1 MIRWKCQQTYLIQ
14 QSANFWGLGFVL
26 PLTKTIITKYSKF
39 VKKILEIIVFLIAQ
53 RMVVKMSTIDKIN
66 YYLSKCGKN
75 GAGLCEYLGVS
86 SGVYSQWNT
95 GRTSPRKSKLPMIA
109 EYLGV
114 SVSDLLPDTSEQGQ
128 EQQGIKKDPTQT
140 GEVGKVELL
149 RSLEETDDTK
159 TLLDALD
166 IINRKLQE
174 RK

>member
-1 MIRWKCQQTYLIQ
+1 
-14 QSANFWGLGFVL
+14 
-26 PLTKTIITKYSKF
+26 
-39 VKKILEIIVFLIAQ
+39 
-53 RMVVKMSTIDKIN
+53 MSTIDKIN

>member
-1 MIRWKCQQTYLIQ
+1 
-14 QSANFWGLGFVL
+14 
-26 PLTKTIITKYSKF
+26 
-39 VKKILEIIVFLIAQ
+39 
-53 RMVVKMSTIDKIN
+53 MSTIDKIN

-114 SVSDLLPDTSEQGQ
+114 SVSDLLPDTSEQVQ

-140 GEVGKVELL
+140 GEVDPELL
-149 RSLEETDDTK
+149 EIWNSINTADRRFLVETARMLKARSESE
-159 TLLDALD
+159 
-166 IINRKLQE
+166 
-174 RK
+174 

>member
-1 MIRWKCQQTYLIQ
+1 MGKSPIVARINSLLAAKGISKQDFYAQCGIT
-14 QSANFWGLGFVL
+14 SATL
-26 PLTKTIITKYSKF
+26 
-39 VKKILEIIVFLIAQ
+39 
-53 RMVVKMSTIDKIN
+53 
-66 YYLSKCGKN
+66 
-75 GAGLCEYLGVS
+75 
-86 SGVYSQWNT
+86 SQWNT
-95 GRTSPRKSKLPMIA
+95 GKTRPRIKTLQSIA
-109 EYLGV
+109 EFLDTSVDYLMTGFHV
-114 SVSDLLPDTSEQGQ
+114 SEQGQ

>member
-1 MIRWKCQQTYLIQ
+1 MGKSPIVARINSLLAAKGISKQDFYAQCGIT
-14 QSANFWGLGFVL
+14 SATL
-26 PLTKTIITKYSKF
+26 
-39 VKKILEIIVFLIAQ
+39 
-53 RMVVKMSTIDKIN
+53 
-66 YYLSKCGKN
+66 
-75 GAGLCEYLGVS
+75 
-86 SGVYSQWNT
+86 SQWNT
-95 GRTSPRKSKLPMIA
+95 GKTRPRIKTLQSIADFLDTSVD
-109 EYLGV
+109 YLMTGSHV
-114 SVSDLLPDTSEQGQ
+114 SEQGQ

>member
-1 MIRWKCQQTYLIQ
+1 MAKRETVAVDVKRICELAEQNEWSNAAFARKVGKHSRWLSEI
-14 QSANFWGLGFVL
+14 ARGRNL
-26 PLTKTIITKYSKF
+26 PSPEEAAQMCLLLNTTPEE
-39 VKKILEIIVFLIAQ
+39 ILL
-53 RMVVKMSTIDKIN
+53 
-66 YYLSKCGKN
+66 
-75 GAGLCEYLGVS
+75 GAGE
-86 SGVYSQWNT
+86 T
-95 GRTSPRKSKLPMIA
+95 EEDTAKLQADIA
-109 EYLGV
+109 LVRG
-114 SVSDLLPDTSEQGQ
+114 LIEQER

>member
-1 MIRWKCQQTYLIQ
+1 
-14 QSANFWGLGFVL
+14 
-26 PLTKTIITKYSKF
+26 
-39 VKKILEIIVFLIAQ
+39 
-53 RMVVKMSTIDKIN
+53 MSTIDKIN

-140 GEVGKVELL
+140 GDLELHKYS
-149 RSLEETDDTK
+149 RPPVFG
-159 TLLDALD
+159 
-166 IINRKLQE
+166 
-174 RK
+174 